1 MVKSAGPAIECL
13 AVTRRYGNRVALHE
27 LTFAIE
33 KGEIFGLLGPNGS
46 GKTTALRMLATLLPP
61 HAGTI
66 RLLSWD
72 VITDAM
78 QVRRH
83 IGVMPERPSLYER
96 QTVDAN
102 IRFWAEV
109 HQLPDPDAAVAN
121 ALHFADLGDRRNHL
135 VGTLSK
141 GLKQRV
147 ALARAIVHRPS
158 VLLLDEPSSGLDPSA
173 AAAMETLIRDLA
185 YKGTTVLLN
194 THRLAEAER
203 LCDRVAILRE
213 GRLLRLGTPR
223 QVRAS
228 LLGNIVEVEL
238 ASIVDTP
245 VRRAIESFPA
255 VRETWWANAAVR
267 CRLVDADRDTP
278 ELVARLVAAGARILA
293 VRPAGDLERAYLEL
307 MSQPLPG
314 SRAA

>member
-1 MVKSAGPAIECL
+1 M
-13 AVTRRYGNRVALHE
+13 TRRYGDRVALHE
-27 LTFAIE
+27 LTLAIDH
-33 KGEIFGLLGPNGS
+33 GEIFGLLGPNGS

-61 HAGTI
+61 HAGTV
-66 RLLSWD
+66 RLLSYD
-72 VITDAM
+72 VVTDAM

-121 ALHFADLGDRRNHL
+121 ALHFVALEDRRNDL
-135 VGTLSK
+135 VGSLSK

-173 AAAMETLIRDLA
+173 AASMETLIRDLA
-185 YKGTTVLLN
+185 HEGTTVLLN

-238 ASIVDTP
+238 AGIVDTP

-267 CRLVDADRDTP
+267 CRLVDAERDTP
-278 ELVARLVAAGARILA
+278 ELVARLVAAGARIVA
-293 VRPAGDLERAYLEL
+293 VQPAGDLERAYLEL

-314 SRAA
+314 SLAA